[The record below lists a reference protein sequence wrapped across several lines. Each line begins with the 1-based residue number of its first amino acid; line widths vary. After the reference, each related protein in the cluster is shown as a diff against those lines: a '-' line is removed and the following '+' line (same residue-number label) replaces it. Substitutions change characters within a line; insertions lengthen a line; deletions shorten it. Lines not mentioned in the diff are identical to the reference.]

1 MCVVDDLQNGI
12 LSLEDTA
19 EVPKC
24 CHADHPPSTP
34 SVCYSLEISCV
45 PTCDPTLTLPPKSTD
60 DPTAAPSKEPT
71 NAPTPEP
78 TVNPTKS
85 PSTSPTDTPTKGPTL
100 NPTQSPVAAVTLVPT
115 KEICEEKMISDVCVA
130 IDNSGSICT
139 NPGLSQQ
146 LCDTCNGDQCQA
158 GGGLASDGLCCGNY
172 ESIANFASAYV
183 STLPSETTFAIVK
196 YGSAASV
203 ISPFGASAADA
214 TQAIA
219 TSPYTGGYTHTEDA
233 ILKCVEELK
242 GSENPVIVLI
252 TDGTPTACNNLSTD
266 GVSTKGQKGC
276 KGNQCDKCIGGSFAA
291 AANSA
296 ATLASNQ
303 GATLVPIIISSVAT
317 DIKQLEGLARCPAN
331 NDDSCNVDDYKGLNV
346 ESLDQLD
353 QILDALVLTTECA
366 GNEIE
371 IPTEECVET
380 SNAIIKEV
388 VGNGDV
394 YTVDGEFEIPPV
406 TVTAQNDDEVTVTIK
421 QVFNSNGIPM
431 MAVNYRDPQTDELQ
445 CEMEAPNVD
454 SNFELEITSQC
465 VLGSTELTLYLY
477 VGSDDDFDVEE
488 CEACSLPN
496 EDDYVAYLLIVP
508 CEPVVCESTTTENP
522 SKSLTAAPTTSPPT
536 DAPTRGWAEVIEPPT
551 STCECDAGDDHAGSF
566 KCGNDLYV
574 CPGVENICA
583 TQGSQNTAFY
593 YLDEE
598 QCNQMKAIELD
609 AKCLALPAQGLD
621 KPRGLS
627 NRVCYDGTNGR
638 FGTKVDS
645 GSCDECQEFM
655 RVPPAPRA
663 TVAPTAAPTAPLD
676 CSQLESDVIQDVIA
690 LGKDSKNKL
699 FDTIER
705 LQSRLNGAKQ
715 CTDSEWRINYGHLS
729 YYKIG
734 DGTPEG
740 VGCRETPFTGMDW
753 PYDTNDK
760 GVNHKDYPAATV
772 REGTCGSGLVLQCT
786 PEPIPAKYSYDRP
799 TNPCPRVYCVTAAD
813 PLVAGEY
820 WEDISNFVQDQVP
833 RYIKGAIDTNQECLI
848 PPPPPAT
855 ETEQPPID
863 PGSFCHALGVK
874 NGCDLSGPGSCQINP
889 GPNNEPSCG
898 FGVPAGYYPD
908 LNNCNAYCKCTGTTA
923 PSRYEIV
930 NTGLE
935 WDNFQQEGSN
945 YYLPG
950 QMGKDGA
957 WGTNGGGAGR
967 PSDMSLEGRLRPGGP
982 DGKTCG
988 PKQTCPSGS
997 YKSQPWDNCTKWYTC
1012 NNGKS
1017 GPVQNC
1023 PGGLLFRADLGICD
1037 WAANV
1042 KCN

>member
-1 MCVVDDLQNGI
+1 MVDDLKNGI

-24 CHADHPPSTP
+24 CHADHPPSVGV
-34 SVCYSLEISCV
+34 VCYSLEISCV
-45 PTCDPTLTLPPKSTD
+45 ATCDPIPPKSTD

-85 PSTSPTDTPTKGPTL
+85 
-100 NPTQSPVAAVTLVPT
+100 
-115 KEICEEKMISDVCVA
+115 
-130 IDNSGSICT
+130 
-139 NPGLSQQ
+139 
-146 LCDTCNGDQCQA
+146 
-158 GGGLASDGLCCGNY
+158 
-172 ESIANFASAYV
+172 
-183 STLPSETTFAIVK
+183 
-196 YGSAASV
+196 
-203 ISPFGASAADA
+203 
-214 TQAIA
+214 
-219 TSPYTGGYTHTEDA
+219 
-233 ILKCVEELK
+233 
-242 GSENPVIVLI
+242 
-252 TDGTPTACNNLSTD
+252 
-266 GVSTKGQKGC
+266 
-276 KGNQCDKCIGGSFAA
+276 
-291 AANSA
+291 
-296 ATLASNQ
+296 
-303 GATLVPIIISSVAT
+303 
-317 DIKQLEGLARCPAN
+317 
-331 NDDSCNVDDYKGLNV
+331 
-346 ESLDQLD
+346 
-353 QILDALVLTTECA
+353 
-366 GNEIE
+366 IE

-388 VGNGDV
+388 VGNGNV
-394 YTVDGEFEIPPV
+394 YTVDGEFKIPPV

-431 MAVNYRDPQTDELQ
+431 MAVNYRDPKTDELQ

-508 CEPVVCESTTTENP
+508 CEPVCKSTTTENP
-522 SKSLTAAPTTSPPT
+522 SKSLTAAPTRSPPT

-551 STCECDAGDDHAGSF
+551 SDCKCDAGDDHAGSF

-574 CPGVENICA
+574 CPGVENICS

-609 AKCLALPAQGLD
+609 AKCLALPTQGLNR
-621 KPRGLS
+621 PRGLS

-833 RYIKGAIDTNQECLI
+833 RYIKGAIDTNQKCLI

-950 QMGKDGA
+950 QMGKGGA

-967 PSDMSLEGRLRPGGP
+967 PSDMSVEGRLRPGGP

-1017 GPVQNC
+1017 GPVQKC